1 MKPNAIPFVEIRSEF
16 LRFLIV
22 GGVQTVLSYLFF
34 LLLIQW
40 LAYPVA
46 YSLTYCAG
54 IVLSYFLHVLFV
66 FKERVRLPTF
76 LKFPLVYLVQ
86 YLAGLVLLW
95 LFVDL
100 LHITP
105 AWAMVAVIALTIPVT
120 FLASRLVIKNKPC

>member
-16 LRFLIV
+16 LRFLMV
-22 GGVQTVLSYLFF
+22 GGLQTVLSYLFF
-34 LLLIQW
+34 LLLIEW

-66 FKERVRLPTF
+66 FRERVRLPTF
-76 LKFPLVYLVQ
+76 LKFPLVYLAQ
-86 YLAGLVLLW
+86 YLVGLVLLW

-100 LHITP
+100 LQLAP
-105 AWAMVAVIALTIPVT
+105 AWAMVAVIALTIPIT

>member
-1 MKPNAIPFVEIRSEF
+1 LKPNAIPFVEIRSEF
-16 LRFLIV
+16 LRFLMV
-22 GGVQTVLSYLFF
+22 GGLQTVLSYLFF
-34 LLLIQW
+34 LLLIEW

-66 FKERVRLPTF
+66 FRERVRLPTF
-76 LKFPLVYLVQ
+76 LKFPLVYLAQ
-86 YLAGLVLLW
+86 YLVGLVLLW

-100 LHITP
+100 LQLAP
-105 AWAMVAVIALTIPVT
+105 AWAMVAVIALTIPIT